1 MKILN
6 SNVNRA
12 PTIVVACC
20 VLFNYC
26 EMWKI
31 PKLNCVND
39 VARKDNFARF
49 KVDRLPTLKDGEQAK
64 QAR

>member
-1 MKILN
+1 
-6 SNVNRA
+6 
-12 PTIVVACC
+12 
-20 VLFNYC
+20 
-26 EMWKI
+26 MWKI